1 MAEKIKFTKKLS
13 TKLSLIIFIIV
24 FVIFAC
30 MISVIVRNV
39 KSLNFTTT
47 YSMVQ
52 NISAGRA
59 DEISNWI
66 EIYKNDLRVYTEAEI
81 NKTGDEQAVIEWL
94 QNNQQLRNSAY
105 DYMFFCGKDGT
116 TYRDTGL
123 VGSKGGIL
131 ERDYY
136 KAVMIAKQDVFVGE
150 MVLSKTSNQY
160 VIPIARAAKDENG
173 NIFGFYVGMLG
184 FKTLSDKITSFTVG
198 ETGYAFLLDK
208 AGKIIAHPDNDYVMN
223 TVEDF
228 PELKPFVNIK
238 SPLQDSLVV
247 NEKKSHL
254 FASPVNGLDW
264 TVVFLLTEK
273 EILHSMTTS
282 QNIMIAFALFI
293 EIVIFI
299 TFILMIRF
307 IVKRINKVNELIDE
321 LSTGD
326 ADLTFQLETKKDD
339 EIDALVKSVN
349 QFIAKF
355 RSIMTTVKSS
365 EDDLEKAGVLLSDEI
380 STTTAT
386 INQMSQSI
394 NVVNGQ
400 VQNQSQSVENSASAV
415 TEISKNIE
423 SLDKMIQNQASSVVE
438 ASAAVEQML
447 GNINSVD
454 KSVLKMADE
463 FRILETDVNTG
474 IEQNSAVNSLVQRIA
489 DQSSS
494 MVDANQI
501 IQSIAE
507 QTNLL
512 AMNAAI
518 EAAHAGDAGKGFS
531 VVADEIRKLAETSA
545 EQSSKIGIELNNIQD
560 GIARVV
566 EASSVS
572 EKSFQSVSGRI
583 SMTGDLVLQIRSAM
597 EEQQSGSQQ
606 ILEALQLMNNSTSE
620 VRGAAQEMTEGGQA
634 IMTDIQSLQ
643 NSMGQIA
650 TAVSE
655 ITSGTNYVNS
665 TTTKLKDISTSL
677 TDSISRIGE
686 DVNKFKV

>member
-13 TKLSLIIFIIV
+13 TKLSLIIFLIV
-24 FVIFAC
+24 FVIFAW
-30 MISVIVRNV
+30 MIRVIVRNV
-39 KSLNFTTT
+39 KNLNFSTTN
-47 YSMVQ
+47 SMVQ

-66 EIYKNDLRVYTEAEI
+66 EIYKNDLRVYTEAEV
-81 NKTGDEQAVIEWL
+81 NKTGDEEAVIEWL
-94 QNNQQLRNSAY
+94 HNNQQLRNPAY
-105 DYMFFCGKDGT
+105 DYMFFCGEDGT

-136 KAVMIAKQDVFVGE
+136 KAMMLAKKDVFVGE

-160 VIPIARAAKDENG
+160 VIPIARAAKDADG

-184 FKTLSDKITSFTVG
+184 FKTLSDKIASFTVG

-208 AGKIIAHPDNDYVMN
+208 EGKIIAHPDNDYVMN

-228 PELKPFVNIK
+228 PELAPFVNIK
-238 SPLQDSLVV
+238 NPLQDNVVV
-247 NEKKSHL
+247 NGKKSHL

-264 TVVFLLTEK
+264 TIVFLLTEK
-273 EILHSMTTS
+273 EILQSMTTS
-282 QNIMIAFALFI
+282 QNIMIAFALYI
-293 EIVIFI
+293 EAVILI
-299 TFILMIRF
+299 SFILMIRL

-326 ADLTFQLETKKDD
+326 ADLTVQLETKKDD

-349 QFIAKF
+349 RFIAKF
-355 RSIMTTVKSS
+355 RSIMTTVKNS
-365 EDDLEKAGVLLSDEI
+365 ENDLEKAGVLLSDEI

-454 KSVLKMADE
+454 KSVLKMAEE

-634 IMTDIQSLQ
+634 IMTDIQALQ
-643 NSMGQIA
+643 NSMGQVA

>member
-13 TKLSLIIFIIV
+13 AKLSLIIFLIV
-24 FVIFAC
+24 FVIFAW
-30 MISVIVRNV
+30 MIRVIVRNV
-39 KSLNFTTT
+39 KNLNFSTTN
-47 YSMVQ
+47 SMVQ

-66 EIYKNDLRVYTEAEI
+66 EIYKNDLRVYTEAEV
-81 NKTGDEQAVIEWL
+81 NKIGDEEAVIEWL
-94 QNNQQLRNSAY
+94 HNNQQLRNPAY
-105 DYMFFCGKDGT
+105 DYMFFCGEDGT

-136 KAVMIAKQDVFVGE
+136 KAMMLAKKDVFVGE

-160 VIPIARAAKDENG
+160 VIPIARAAKDADG

-184 FKTLSDKITSFTVG
+184 FKTLSDKIASFTVG

-208 AGKIIAHPDNDYVMN
+208 EGKIIAHPDNDYVMN

-238 SPLQDSLVV
+238 NPLQDSLVV
-247 NEKKSHL
+247 NGKKSHL

-264 TVVFLLTEK
+264 TIVFLLTEK
-273 EILHSMTTS
+273 EILQSMTTS
-282 QNIMIAFALFI
+282 QNIMIAFALYI
-293 EIVIFI
+293 EAVILI
-299 TFILMIRF
+299 SFILMIRL

-326 ADLTFQLETKKDD
+326 ADLTIQLETKKDD

-349 QFIAKF
+349 RFIAKF
-355 RSIMTTVKSS
+355 RSIMSTVKSS
-365 EDDLEKAGVLLSDEI
+365 EDDLEKAGILLSDEI

-454 KSVLKMADE
+454 KSVLKMAEE
-463 FRILETDVNTG
+463 FRILESDVNTG

-634 IMTDIQSLQ
+634 IMTDIQALQ
-643 NSMGQIA
+643 NSMGQVA

>member
-160 VIPIARAAKDENG
+160 VIPIARAAKDADG

-228 PELKPFVNIK
+228 PEIKPFVNIK
-238 SPLQDSLVV
+238 NPIQDSLVV
-247 NEKKSHL
+247 NGKKSHL

-264 TVVFLLTEK
+264 TVVFLLTEE
-273 EILHSMTTS
+273 EILQSMTTS

-326 ADLTFQLETKKDD
+326 ADLTIQLETKKD
-339 EIDALVKSVN
+339 ERTPKFLLRPAGHRAWGEARTAHALSPD
-349 QFIAKF
+349 
-355 RSIMTTVKSS
+355 SCPGSGMC
-365 EDDLEKAGVLLSDEI
+365 
-380 STTTAT
+380 
-386 INQMSQSI
+386 
-394 NVVNGQ
+394 
-400 VQNQSQSVENSASAV
+400 
-415 TEISKNIE
+415 
-423 SLDKMIQNQASSVVE
+423 
-438 ASAAVEQML
+438 
-447 GNINSVD
+447 
-454 KSVLKMADE
+454 
-463 FRILETDVNTG
+463 RILAGHQPHGVVPRDGLHRQRDGCRTLQHGHRTAHRPRLTG
-474 IEQNSAVNSLVQRIA
+474 PPSPGRTGQGRGRRGRARHLHRRRPRGGTRIYTLYNIGA
-489 DQSSS
+489 SGPQSSS
-494 MVDANQI
+494 R
-501 IQSIAE
+501 
-507 QTNLL
+507 TKWGY
-512 AMNAAI
+512 
-518 EAAHAGDAGKGFS
+518 AGSPS
-531 VVADEIRKLAETSA
+531 V
-545 EQSSKIGIELNNIQD
+545 
-560 GIARVV
+560 
-566 EASSVS
+566 
-572 EKSFQSVSGRI
+572 
-583 SMTGDLVLQIRSAM
+583 
-597 EEQQSGSQQ
+597 
-606 ILEALQLMNNSTSE
+606 
-620 VRGAAQEMTEGGQA
+620 GA
-634 IMTDIQSLQ
+634 
-643 NSMGQIA
+643 
-650 TAVSE
+650 
-655 ITSGTNYVNS
+655 
-665 TTTKLKDISTSL
+665 
-677 TDSISRIGE
+677 
-686 DVNKFKV
+686 

>member
-39 KSLNFTTT
+39 KTLNFTTT
-47 YSMVQ
+47 CSMVQ
-52 NISAGRA
+52 NISPGRA

-105 DYMFFCGKDGT
+105 DYMFFCGIDGT

-123 VGSKGGIL
+123 VGSKGGVL

-136 KAVMIAKQDVFVGE
+136 KAMMIAKQDVFVGE

-160 VIPIARAAKDENG
+160 VIPIARAAKDANG

-228 PELKPFVNIK
+228 PEIKPFVNIK
-238 SPLQDSLVV
+238 NPIQDSLVV
-247 NEKKSHL
+247 NGKKSHL
-254 FASPVNGLDW
+254 FASPVSGLDW

-282 QNIMIAFALFI
+282 QNIMILFALYI
-293 EIVIFI
+293 EAVIFVV
-299 TFILMIRF
+299 FFLMIRF
-307 IVKRINKVNELIDE
+307 IVKRVNKVNDLIDE

-326 ADLTFQLETKKDD
+326 ADLTVQLETKKDD

-349 QFIAKF
+349 RFIAKF
-355 RSIMTTVKSS
+355 RSIMTTVKNS
-365 EDDLEKAGVLLSDEI
+365 ENDLEKAGVLLSDEI

>member
-1 MAEKIKFTKKLS
+1 MAEKIKFSKRIS
-13 TKLSLIIFIIV
+13 TRQCFTIFVVV
-24 FVIFAC
+24 FAIFAC
-30 MISVIVRNV
+30 MISVIVKNV
-39 KSLNFTTT
+39 KALNFTTT
-47 YSMVQ
+47 YNMVQ
-52 NISAGRA
+52 NIASGRA
-59 DEISNWI
+59 DEIGNWI
-66 EIYKNDLRVYTEAEI
+66 EIYKNDLRIYSEAEI
-81 NKTGDEQAVIEWL
+81 NKTGDEEAVIEWL
-94 QNNQQLRNSAY
+94 HNNQQLRNTEY

-123 VGSKGGIL
+123 VGSKGGVL

-136 KAVMIAKQDVFVGE
+136 KAMMIANQDVFVGD

-173 NIFGFYVGMLG
+173 KTFGFYVGMVG
-184 FKTLSDKITSFTVG
+184 FKTISDKVANFKVG
-198 ETGYAFLLDK
+198 ETGYAFVLDK
-208 AGKIIAHPDNDYVMN
+208 TGKIIAHPDKDYVMQG
-223 TVEDF
+223 VEEF
-228 PELKPFVNIK
+228 PELEILVGIK
-238 SPLQDSLVV
+238 DSVQSDMVLNGV
-247 NEKKSHL
+247 KSHV
-254 FASPVNGLDW
+254 FASPVPGLDW
-264 TVVFLLTEK
+264 TIVFLLTES
-273 EILHSMTTS
+273 EILQSMTTAK
-282 QNIMIAFALFI
+282 NIMIAFALGVEFI
-293 EIVIFI
+293 IFFVFLIMI
-299 TFILMIRF
+299 TQIL
-307 IVKRINKVNELIDE
+307 KRLNKVNELIEE

-326 ADLTFQLETKKDD
+326 ADLTVQLETKKDD

-349 QFIAKF
+349 KFIAKF
-355 RSIMTTVKSS
+355 RSIMITVKES
-365 EDDLEKAGVLLSDEI
+365 EDELEKAGVVLSEEI

-386 INQMSQSI
+386 ISQMSENI

-415 TEISKNIE
+415 TEITKNIE
-423 SLDKMIQNQASSVVE
+423 SLDKMIQSQASSVVE

-454 KSVLKMADE
+454 KSVMKMADE
-463 FRILETDVNTG
+463 FKTLESDVNTG

-545 EQSSKIGIELNNIQD
+545 EQSSKIGIELNNIQE
-560 GIARVV
+560 GISRVV

-620 VRGAAQEMTEGGQA
+620 VRGAAQEMTTGGQA
-634 IMTDIQSLQ
+634 IMSDINQLQ
-643 NSMGQIA
+643 GSMGQIA
-650 TAVSE
+650 NAVSE

-665 TTTKLKDISTSL
+665 TTTKLQNISNSL
-677 TDSISRIGE
+677 TQSIAKIGN
-686 DVNKFKV
+686 DVNKFSV